1 MGPAPVKIK
10 SSKLTRDQKLELAAL
25 IAMQDEQIDTRDIPE
40 QKNWSGA
47 ARGLFYR
54 PVKKQ
59 LRLRR

>member
-25 IAMQDEQIDTRDIPE
+25 IAMQDEDINTRDIPE

-47 ARGLFYR
+47 ERGLFYR
-54 PVKKQ
+54 RAKK
-59 LRLRR
+59 